1 MKTNAAMT
9 YINSNTV
16 TRKSLSFR
24 SKTIRKL
31 QGNEKPL
38 FFADVF
44 KFVY

>member
-16 TRKSLSFR
+16 TRKSFSFR

-31 QGNEKPL
+31 QGNEKPF